1 MVRRPGTNARAVRCA
16 GTGGGAVFG
25 AGTSDGLWIAGDVN
39 APFSLSLSLS
49 LSMFASV
56 LRRGRLQ
63 EVLRYRRIH
72 QDWLG
77 WVRREGGISHL
88 QKLWEP

>member
-49 LSMFASV
+49 LSLSMFASV
-56 LRRGRLQ
+56 LRHGRLQ

-72 QDWLG
+72 RAG
-77 WVRREGGISHL
+77 WDG
-88 QKLWEP
+88 